1 MVLGILLKFARAA
14 VEGVLGQI
22 MQQVNVI
29 QDQVLQV
36 IMNQL
41 NPLRDAWK
49 GQGANRFFDEMENQ
63 VVPNIRQMMSYGGDY
78 AGNIRKAMD
87 LIEGADQRAM
97 SIVNG
102 ILDEFNIF

>member
-14 VEGVLGQI
+14 VEGVMSQI
-22 MQQVNVI
+22 TQQINVV

-36 IMNQL
+36 IMSQL

-49 GQGANRFFDEMENQ
+49 GQGANRFFEEMEQQ
-63 VVPNIRQMMSYGGDY
+63 VLPNIQKMMNYGGDY
-78 AGNIRKAMD
+78 TSNIRKAMD

-97 SIVNG
+97 GIING
-102 ILDEFNIF
+102 ILDDFNIF

>member
-1 MVLGILLKFARAA
+1 MVLGIILKFARMA
-14 VEGVLGQI
+14 VDGVLGQI
-22 MQQVNVI
+22 TQQINVI

-63 VVPNIRQMMSYGGDY
+63 IIPSINQMMSYGGDY

-87 LIEGADQRAM
+87 MIEQADQRAM

>member
-14 VEGVLGQI
+14 VDGVLNQI
-22 MQQVNVI
+22 AQQVNVV

-36 IMNQL
+36 IMSQM

-49 GQGANRFFDEMENQ
+49 GQGANRFFEEMESQ
-63 VVPNIRQMMSYGGDY
+63 VIPNIRQMMNYGNDY
-78 AGNIRKAMD
+78 ASNIRKAMD
-87 LIEGADQRAM
+87 LIEQADQRA
-97 SIVNG
+97 SGIING

>member
-14 VEGVLGQI
+14 VEGVMGQI

-36 IMNQL
+36 IMNQM

-49 GQGANRFFDEMENQ
+49 GQGANRFFDEMEGQ
-63 VVPNIRQMMSYGGDY
+63 IIPSIQQMMSYGSDY

-87 LIEGADQRAM
+87 LIEQADQRAM

>member
-14 VEGVLGQI
+14 VEGVMGQI
-22 MQQVNVI
+22 TQQINVI
-29 QDQVLQV
+29 QDQVLQT

-49 GQGANRFFDEMENQ
+49 GQGANRFFEEMETL
-63 VVPNIRQMMSYGGDY
+63 VIPNIQKMMSYGNDY

-87 LIEGADQRAM
+87 LIEQADNRAM
-97 SIVNG
+97 SIING
-102 ILDEFNIF
+102 ILDDFNIF

>member
-14 VEGVLGQI
+14 VEGVIGQI
-22 MQQVNVI
+22 MQQINVI

-36 IMNQL
+36 IMSQL

-49 GQGANRFFDEMENQ
+49 GQGANRFFEEMEQQ
-63 VVPNIRQMMSYGGDY
+63 VIPNIQQMMNYGGDY
-78 AGNIRKAMD
+78 TSNIRKAMD

-97 SIVNG
+97 GIING
-102 ILDEFNIF
+102 ILDDFNIF